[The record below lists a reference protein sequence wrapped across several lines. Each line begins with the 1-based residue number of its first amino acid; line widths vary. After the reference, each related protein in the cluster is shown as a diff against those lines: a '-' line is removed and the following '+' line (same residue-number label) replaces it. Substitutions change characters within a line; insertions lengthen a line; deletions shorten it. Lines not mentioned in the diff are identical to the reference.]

1 MADEDHED
9 DGGAA
14 QAFAALQAE
23 VIVMRRAMEG
33 LPAIIKRMET
43 PDYAPSFGAVIKSLT
58 ATEARLAAIEGHPA
72 LKLTPDQ
79 HASAMKRAGADIMG
93 DAARAL
99 RDEAD
104 EVARE
109 RRNLADIVGEA
120 LAQEAQKRALLWT
133 LGLRRRRRPGIVP
146 VAWSVRAGRELSG
159 DAGDGERRPL
169 AGRRGSHAEGRP
181 GRRGDARDGLAA
193 HERQRRGAASL
204 LGGGEEGRQGAEMHN
219 QRAGA
224 DAVTTCREPA
234 PCAANEGARGWRR
247 RFHIGAY
254 ATLTDE
260 INERHH
266 WGCPLA

>member
-133 LGLRRRRRPGIVP
+133 LGLGVVAGLVLFPLLGAFAPGGSYL
-146 VAWSVRAGRELSG
+146 ATLATANFDRWQAGVDLMQ
-159 DAGDGERRPL
+159 
-169 AGRRGSHAEGRP
+169 
-181 GRRGDARDGLAA
+181 RGDPA
-193 HERQRRGAASL
+193 GAATLATASRL
-204 LGGGEEGRQGAEMHN
+204 MNANAEAL
-219 QRAGA
+219 QACSEAAKKAGKEQKCTIS
-224 DAVTTCREPA
+224 VPA
-234 PCAANEGARGWRR
+234 P
-247 RFHIGAY
+247 
-254 ATLTDE
+254 TQ
-260 INERHH
+260 
-266 WGCPLA
+266 

>member
-79 HASAMKRAGADIMG
+79 HASAMTRAGADIMG

-109 RRNLADIVGEA
+109 RRNLADFVGEA

-133 LGLRRRRRPGIVP
+133 LGLGVVAGLVLFPLLGAFAPGGSYL
-146 VAWSVRAGRELSG
+146 ATLATGNGDRWQAGVDLMQ
-159 DAGDGERRPL
+159 
-169 AGRRGSHAEGRP
+169 
-181 GRRGDARDGLAA
+181 RGDPA
-193 HERQRRGAASL
+193 GAATLATASRL
-204 LGGGEEGRQGAEMHN
+204 MNANAEAL
-219 QRAGA
+219 QACSEAAKKAGKEQKCTIS
-224 DAVTTCREPA
+224 VPA
-234 PCAANEGARGWRR
+234 P
-247 RFHIGAY
+247 
-254 ATLTDE
+254 TQ
-260 INERHH
+260 
-266 WGCPLA
+266 

>member
-1 MADEDHED
+1 MVDENHED

-14 QAFAALQAE
+14 QAFAALHAE
-23 VIVMRRAMEG
+23 VIVMRRAMES

-79 HASAMKRAGADIMG
+79 HASALKRAGADIMG

-99 RDEAD
+99 RNEAE

-133 LGLRRRRRPGIVP
+133 LGLGVVAGLVLFPLLGAFAPGGSYL
-146 VAWSVRAGRELSG
+146 ATLATGNADRWQAGVDLMQ
-159 DAGDGERRPL
+159 
-169 AGRRGSHAEGRP
+169 
-181 GRRGDARDGLAA
+181 RGDPA
-193 HERQRRGAASL
+193 GAATLATASRL
-204 LGGGEEGRQGAEMHN
+204 MNAN
-219 QRAGA
+219 A
-224 DAVTTCREPA
+224 DALQACSEAAKKAGKEQKCTINVAA
-234 PCAANEGARGWRR
+234 PGQ
-247 RFHIGAY
+247 
-254 ATLTDE
+254 
-260 INERHH
+260 
-266 WGCPLA
+266 